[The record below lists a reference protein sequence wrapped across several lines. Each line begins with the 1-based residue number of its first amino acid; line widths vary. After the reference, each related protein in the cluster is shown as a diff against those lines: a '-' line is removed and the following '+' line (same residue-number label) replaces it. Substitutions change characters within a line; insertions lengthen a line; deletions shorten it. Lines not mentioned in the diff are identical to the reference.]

1 MLPSI
6 LRAARPASTSL
17 ASARSLAH
25 SRPRM
30 DPDPGRPVESA
41 IRAKLAAALEPAHLE
56 VHNESHMH
64 AVPPGSESHFR
75 VLVVSGRFDGL
86 PLIQR
91 HRLVNEALKQELSS
105 CVHALAIQAKTP
117 QQWEANA
124 TLAKS
129 PPCLGGSKGD
139 HSVEEKLKVGRE

>member
-1 MLPSI
+1 MLPSV
-6 LRAARPASTSL
+6 LRCARPITASL
-17 ASARSLAH
+17 ALTRPLANFRAH
-25 SRPRM
+25 M
-30 DPDPGRPVESA
+30 DPDSSRPVESA
-41 IRAKLAAALEPAHLE
+41 IRTKLANTLQPDHLE

-75 VLVVSGRFDGL
+75 VLVVSSKFEGL

-91 HRLVNEALKQELSS
+91 HRLVNEALKEELSS

-117 QQWEANA
+117 EQWRSNP

-129 PPCLGGSKGD
+129 PACMGGSKGD
-139 HSVEEKLKVGRE
+139 RTVEDKLKPSH